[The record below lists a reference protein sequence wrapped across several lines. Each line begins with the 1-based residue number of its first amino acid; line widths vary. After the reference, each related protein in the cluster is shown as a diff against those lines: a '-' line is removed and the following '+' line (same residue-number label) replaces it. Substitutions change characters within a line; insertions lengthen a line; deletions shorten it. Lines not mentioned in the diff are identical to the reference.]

1 VNTSNYPHVVRA
13 ADRLS
18 QTTKRAGFSLA
29 AALTVPLAALAIVVI
44 APGGGSHVR
53 SGLPPERGISMISRS
68 SPAPQG
74 VTRSDSNPMPPD
86 NPTQNLA
93 PDPDIFNYCSGSTV
107 DLSGACELAS
117 LEAIDHGRAVEGLAP
132 MHLPANW
139 SSLDPAE
146 QLFVVTN
153 LERIVRGLRPFEG
166 MSTILDAAAT
176 AGADANTDA
185 TPPADFPASYWT
197 SNWAGGVG
205 SPLEAIYLWMYDDG
219 PGSPNVDCQGG
230 DTSGCWG
237 HRDDI
242 LAPFT
247 CSPCVMGS
255 AVSTAY
261 RGEPSWAELMVDT
274 VGSPALAFSWSNVW
288 WNNSA
293 TTVVGMTATASEG
306 YWLVTADGSVHSF
319 GGAPNYGS
327 AHVPAGQAVV
337 AISATPHGGGYWL
350 VTSRGDVIGFG
361 DAHNYGSA
369 ADVRLAAPIVGMA
382 PTPDG
387 DGYWLVGSDG
397 GVFCYGNAGYHG
409 STGNRRLNKP
419 VVGIAATP
427 NGDGYWLVASDGGIF
442 SFGDAGFHGS
452 TGAMRLYRP
461 VVGMTPTTNGAGYW
475 LVASDG
481 GIFSFGDAQFHGS
494 TGNIHLAAPMVGMS
508 SPVPS
513 GYWLVAS
520 DGGIFSF
527 GVPYH
532 GSMA

>member
-1 VNTSNYPHVVRA
+1 MP
-13 ADRLS
+13 
-18 QTTKRAGFSLA
+18 QTTKRTGFSLA

-44 APGGGSHVR
+44 APAGNSHSR
-53 SGLPPERGISMISRS
+53 SGLSPERGISMISRS
-68 SPAPQG
+68 SPAPSD
-74 VTRSDSNPMPPD
+74 VTRSNSSPLPPNNPA
-86 NPTQNLA
+86 QNLS
-93 PDPDIFNYCSGSTV
+93 PDPDIFDYCSGSAI
-107 DLSGACELAS
+107 DISARCEAAS
-117 LEAIDHGRAVEGLAP
+117 LEAIDHGRSAEGLGP
-132 MHLPANW
+132 MVLPTNW
-139 SSLDPAE
+139 SALSPAE
-146 QLFVVTN
+146 QLFVATN
-153 LERIVRGLRPFEG
+153 LERTVRGLRPFEG
-166 MSTILDAAAT
+166 MSTVLDAAAMG
-176 AGADANTDA
+176 GADANTDA
-185 TPPADFPASYWT
+185 TPPGGFPASYWT

-205 SPLEAIYLWMYDDG
+205 SPLEAVYLWMYDDG

-230 DTSGCWG
+230 NTSGCWG

-261 RGEPSWAELMVDT
+261 QGQPSWAELMVDT
-274 VGSPALAFSWSNVW
+274 AGSPALAFSWSDVSW
-288 WNNSA
+288 PDS
-293 TTVVGMTATASEG
+293 TSTVVGMTATASQG

-327 AHVPAGQAVV
+327 ADVPTGQAVV
-337 AISATPHGGGYWL
+337 GIAATPAGGGYWL
-350 VTSRGDVIGFG
+350 VTSRGDVFAFG
-361 DAHNYGSA
+361 DAHYYGGTGNLH
-369 ADVRLAAPIVGMA
+369 LAAAIVGMT
-382 PTPDG
+382 PTHNG
-387 DGYWLVGSDG
+387 EGYWLVGADG
-397 GVFCYGNAGYHG
+397 GVFCFGNAGYHG
-409 STGNRRLNKP
+409 STGSRRLNKP

-427 NGDGYWLVASDGGIF
+427 NGEGYWLVASDGGIF

-452 TGAMRLYRP
+452 TGAMRLYKP
-461 VVGMTPTTNGAGYW
+461 VVGMTPSYNGQGYW

-494 TGNIHLAAPMVGMS
+494 TGDIHLAAPMVGMA

-527 GVPYH
+527 GVPFH